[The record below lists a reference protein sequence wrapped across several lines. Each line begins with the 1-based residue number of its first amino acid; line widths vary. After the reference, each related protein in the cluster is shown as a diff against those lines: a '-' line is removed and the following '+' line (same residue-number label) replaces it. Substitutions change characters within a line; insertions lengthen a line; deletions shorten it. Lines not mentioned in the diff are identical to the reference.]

1 MLKAIEADDDDDM
14 TSVIAY
20 IQLAPEKLKLSAS
33 DWPC

>member
-1 MLKAIEADDDDDM
+1 MLKAIEADDDM